1 MVRGSEITE
10 DSSTVLDKQWMDS
23 TLNHHISS
31 SPQWFEMKRGL
42 LYKAVRVDTPD
53 ENMIPFP

>member
-1 MVRGSEITE
+1 
-10 DSSTVLDKQWMDS
+10 MDS

-42 LYKAVRVDTPD
+42 LEKAVRVDTPD